1 MSRWIDI
8 DAVIYEHWHDDGY
21 DTFVYCT
28 DLENAPS
35 IGICFC
41 RGCKY
46 HTSDDECTNP
56 HWDSGQDLYPKAMEY
71 DFCSYGEREGE

>member
-35 IGICFC
+35 IDIVRC
-41 RGCKY
+41 RECKWY
-46 HTSDDECTNP
+46 KANGTYQWCGRL
-56 HWDSGQDLYPKAMEY
+56 DSTARITAV